1 MDKRHIWHS
10 MCLPTYYARIG
21 RAGICAGIPGNQYSY
36 RDLGLA
42 DLDGRFTIDINGFE
56 RDKMRPAALP
66 GRSR

>member
-1 MDKRHIWHS
+1 MYVR
-10 MCLPTYYARIG
+10 
-21 RAGICAGIPGNQYSY
+21 GILGNQYSY

-42 DLDGRFTIDINGFE
+42 DLDGRFTIDIDGFE